1 MYSLSTCWNSSRHQD
16 GGDMLREIR
25 DLGFEYAELSHG
37 VRVSLV
43 PGIIDAVEAGVIKIS
58 TLHNF
63 CPLPMGVNHAAPNLF
78 KFSASE
84 KRERDLAWKHSI
96 KTIETAE
103 RLRAKLIVLHS
114 GAVDL
119 SGFFGDPHYQDK
131 LEALAA
137 AGKQDSP
144 KYVKLL
150 AELEQRR
157 EARKEQPMELAVDM
171 IRRLAEVAGEKNLL
185 LGIENRESVEEIPF
199 DHDMLFFLDQLPDNV
214 RYWHDCG
221 HAQIKHQMG
230 FIDHRMH
237 LESLSERL
245 GGLHIHD
252 VVLTP
257 DGAHDHAPPGAGVI
271 DYDALKPFVG
281 PQHIKVIELN
291 PGVAPEDV
299 TKGHAHIR
307 SVWGPE

>member
-37 VRVSLV
+37 IRVSLV

-63 CPLPMGVNHAAPNLF
+63 CPLPMGVSHAAPNLF

-103 RLRAKLIVLHS
+103 RLKAKLIVLHS

-119 SGFFGDPHYQDK
+119 SGFFGDAHYQDK

-137 AGKQDSP
+137 AGKRDSP
-144 KYVKLL
+144 KYIKLM
-150 AELEQRR
+150 AEVEQRR
-157 EARKEQPMELAVDM
+157 EARKEQPMELAIDM

-271 DYDALKPFVG
+271 DYVALKPFVG
-281 PQHIKVIELN
+281 PEHIKVIELN

>member
-1 MYSLSTCWNSSRHQD
+1 
-16 GGDMLREIR
+16 MLREIR

-84 KRERDLAWKHSI
+84 KRERDLAWKHSM

-103 RLRAKLIVLHS
+103 RLGAKLIVLHS

-119 SGFFGDPHYQDK
+119 SGFFGDPHFQDK

-144 KYVKLL
+144 KYVKLM

-157 EARKEQPMELAVDM
+157 EARKEQPMELAIDM
-171 IRRLAEVAGEKNLL
+171 IRRLAGWPAKRTSFWVSRTGSRWRRSPSITTCSSSSISCRTTSATGTTAAMPRSSTRWASST
-185 LGIENRESVEEIPF
+185 IACTWRVCRSAWV
-199 DHDMLFFLDQLPDNV
+199 
-214 RYWHDCG
+214 
-221 HAQIKHQMG
+221 G
-230 FIDHRMH
+230 FTFM
-237 LESLSERL
+237 
-245 GGLHIHD
+245 
-252 VVLTP
+252 T
-257 DGAHDHAPPGAGVI
+257 
-271 DYDALKPFVG
+271 
-281 PQHIKVIELN
+281 
-291 PGVAPEDV
+291 
-299 TKGHAHIR
+299 
-307 SVWGPE
+307 WC

>member
-1 MYSLSTCWNSSRHQD
+1 
-16 GGDMLREIR
+16 
-25 DLGFEYAELSHG
+25 
-37 VRVSLV
+37 
-43 PGIIDAVEAGVIKIS
+43 
-58 TLHNF
+58 
-63 CPLPMGVNHAAPNLF
+63 
-78 KFSASE
+78 
-84 KRERDLAWKHSI
+84 
-96 KTIETAE
+96 
-103 RLRAKLIVLHS
+103 
-114 GAVDL
+114 
-119 SGFFGDPHYQDK
+119 
-131 LEALAA
+131 
-137 AGKQDSP
+137 
-144 KYVKLL
+144 
-150 AELEQRR
+150 
-157 EARKEQPMELAVDM
+157 
-171 IRRLAEVAGEKNLL
+171 
-185 LGIENRESVEEIPF
+185 
-199 DHDMLFFLDQLPDNV
+199 LPDNV

-271 DYDALKPFVG
+271 DYVALKPFVG

-299 TKGHAHIR
+299 TKGYAHIR